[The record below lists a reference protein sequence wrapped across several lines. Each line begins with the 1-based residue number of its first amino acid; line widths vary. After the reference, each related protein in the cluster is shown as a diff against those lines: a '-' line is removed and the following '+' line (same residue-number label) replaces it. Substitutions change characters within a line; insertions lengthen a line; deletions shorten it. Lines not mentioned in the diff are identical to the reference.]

1 MIRLSTRA
9 AAAALALVVCL
20 APAHAQADKPDKPG
34 KPDVKPAAGEERQVK
49 QMVIENGPNRTV
61 HYFSSKGFD
70 AGEESALR
78 NLEQA
83 ENALAAAGRLAELR
97 GLYLRNEITLERRRG
112 VVNPLLYGYTSEYGS
127 ESFSGGFAS
136 YPYGYPYYPYGF
148 GGFGNFGYSWG
159 GSSSSYVVNSI
170 APGIGNEGVIKNE
183 LARTLADPA
192 ASEAYARAARDHDAA
207 VASIADTKLG
217 KEIGIAGG
225 GGLKGRRLTLVMKK
239 GDPIGGNLVSEDP
252 EWITVET
259 DKEEVRVRKADVDR
273 ITYPKVTGKPAA
285 NK

>member
-83 ENALAAAGRLAELR
+83 ENALAAASRLAELR
-97 GLYLRNEITLERRRG
+97 GLYLRNEIALERRRG
-112 VVNPLLYGYTSEYGS
+112 VVNPLLYGYTSEYGT

-159 GSSSSYVVNSI
+159 GSSSSYVTNSI

-192 ASEAYARAARDHDAA
+192 ASGAYARAAMALADARNR
-207 VASIADTKLG
+207 VADMKIMP
-217 KEIGIAGG
+217 KEGLWAGEDQF
-225 GGLKGRRLTLVMKK
+225 KGPPVVLMMKK
-239 GDPIGGNLVSEDP
+239 GDPVKGNLVSESDG
-252 EWITVET
+252 WITVA
-259 DKEEVRVRKADVDR
+259 EEKQRVSVRKDDVDR
-273 ITYPKVTGKPAA
+273 IVYPKPEVKPAA
-285 NK
+285 R